1 MFIAATMLLTGGLML
16 FLWEVQLALRSVRV
30 RAALLLEE
38 RI

>member
-1 MFIAATMLLTGGLML
+1 ML

>member
-1 MFIAATMLLTGGLML
+1 MLLTGGLML